1 MEKKIY
7 FILAVLMLVT
17 FVVAADFTPQG
28 NINLRNVYNITNVP
42 YYNGTDINITGLYY
56 GNGSQMIGVV
66 VSSANSSD
74 FWDSLNTPADIT
86 GLTDSQI
93 SDTLT
98 IDGTGS
104 VVWAALN
111 TYPSTCTSSQ
121 YISVLGDTLTCA
133 AISIAISQITDIANA
148 NVNSSDFWDGLNTP
162 ADILGSLINN
172 DLNWINW
179 TTAAN
184 GTLYFSSN
192 PSGYIDWGA
201 ATNGTLFLS
210 SQWNATNTSYYL
222 VTNPHGYVNTTSAS
236 DLNNLLTLDWA
247 NITNKFITAVGDV
260 YINMVGTTATFNETV
275 LNATGDARYINV
287 DGETSNITTTGNVTG
302 SFIFGDGSNIH
313 GIQHGNLALFLLNN
327 ASDISGSKIL
337 FTDVG
342 IATSTTLSKAITVT
356 GTEYQNWTTNDGVP
370 NLHELLDGVN
380 EMHLHARTTGSSKDT
395 TLFWRLWQ
403 NNTAGNMVLLFT
415 SEESSILTTTLTG
428 IDIHM
433 TVVESALNLSDRLT
447 IQLIANIAGGGANPT
462 VEVQIEGASASRVEL
477 VVPGANVGTFVPYL
491 GAINNLNLGAHNFS
505 VDASVLFV
513 DSNKDYVGIGTSS
526 PDSVFHIKADIAGTV
541 GSHPAGQIIIQN
553 PADSVTSNVVITAYE
568 SDGSGNP
575 DQQLWYLGSSSS
587 SNSNIILL
595 NRRNALLQFGTS
607 DSTRMTILG
616 NGNVGI
622 NTTTPQNTLN
632 VIGDINFTTLIYGN
646 GSQLIGL
653 MFASNDSFYLKT
665 NPFGFY
671 NVTDF
676 DINDY
681 YLKNNPFSFYN
692 STDFSISDYYL
703 KNNPFGF
710 FNSTNPQTETDPI
723 FTAWDNFTGIPH
735 ATPSNGDVTH
745 FSWADEIY
753 DWVIGLGYSTT
764 TGTVTSVAAGNGLDF
779 TTITSTGSV
788 TMGTP
793 DSLTAG
799 TSNAVTATSH
809 THAVSGFLESL
820 VQDTSPQLGGYLD
833 TNTQNIGST
842 SDEIENVYVATNSR
856 IYFGDNQE
864 VSIYYNS
871 TALIIG

>member
-104 VVWAALN
+104 VVWATLN

-179 TTAAN
+179 TTVAN
-184 GTLYFSSN
+184 GTLYLSSN

-553 PADSVTSNVVITAYE
+553 PADSVTSNAVITAYE

-820 VQDTSPQLGGYLD
+820 VQDTSPQLGG
-833 TNTQNIGST
+833 
-842 SDEIENVYVATNSR
+842 
-856 IYFGDNQE
+856 
-864 VSIYYNS
+864 
-871 TALIIG
+871 